1 MSRFYFPAF
10 LLITSFI
17 SLYFFI
23 DKYPNMED
31 LSLFYFFGSKPVEV
45 STGGF
50 QILWH
55 LKYGVLTCI
64 FIALSL
70 LYYLIKF
77 EAKSS
82 GLYEVK
88 DKIDGLKKDKIKAN
102 EMAES
107 AQDKAR
113 EELANEMAEAQLL
126 KEKYSDLIFSLEC
139 ERENMKAELKKA
151 ELLCDKEIKKALSD
165 AKKLKIES
173 HNEASKKAHA
183 SSAMQRYKRKLDK
196 LKEDRD
202 VLISFVREHHPEL
215 ISKN

>member
-1 MSRFYFPAF
+1 
-10 LLITSFI
+10 
-17 SLYFFI
+17 
-23 DKYPNMED
+23 MED

-88 DKIDGLKKDKIKAN
+88 DKIK
-102 EMAES
+102 
-107 AQDKAR
+107 
-113 EELANEMAEAQLL
+113 ANEMAEAQLL
-126 KEKYSDLIFSLEC
+126 KEKYSELIFSLEC
-139 ERENMKAELKKA
+139 ERENMKAEL
-151 ELLCDKEIKKALSD
+151 
-165 AKKLKIES
+165 
-173 HNEASKKAHA
+173 KKAHA

-202 VLISFVREHHPEL
+202 VLISFVSEHHPEL